1 MKKHLNKTM
10 VEFVL
15 EQHTILIEP
24 QSLYEQNQIRALRF
38 EKILNYANALSQT
51 PRLGH
56 FIPCDENDVP
66 LDEPLSMYY
75 TPEFN
80 CQKYPQELYENDCK
94 KYQQAC
100 DRVLFEGFYIFR
112 INERVSRVT
121 NPPVAVFW
129 YNLENEQEWSLT
141 HSIKTYEDLIKYNL
155 PLTDNGAKFFAL

>member
-66 LDEPLSMYY
+66 LSSPIEYSGMDSDAVA
-75 TPEFN
+75 TV
-80 CQKYPQELYENDCK
+80 KY
-94 KYQQAC
+94 YQQAC
-100 DRVLFEGFYIFR
+100 DRVLFEGFFIDKLPNDVMR
-112 INERVSRVT
+112 LVVIVHKSV
-121 NPPVAVFW
+121 VCVFW
-129 YNLENEQEWSLT
+129 YNLAKDKKWSL
-141 HSIKTYEDLIKYNL
+141 SAQIETYEDLIKHNL
-155 PLTDNGAKFFAL
+155 PLTDNGAKFFGL